1 MKNFQKYLQHL
12 SDDLATLSS
21 DVSKMANQPEVEAK
35 GKKVSFSS
43 LQPTVKMYKDEK
55 EIKFAKENPQVDF
68 IRQQINKI
76 FGK

>member
-1 MKNFQKYLQHL
+1 MGDFQKYLRHL
-12 SDDLATLSS
+12 SDELAILSS
-21 DVSKMANQPEVEAK
+21 DVAKMSKQPEVEAK
-35 GKKVSFSS
+35 GKTVSFNS